1 MLLAGAAWMATLPET
16 MSWFAGSV
24 WMWIGLVPLA
34 YFGAMS
40 FIQKKRVLCIFC
52 NYMAFGMTLV
62 MTIVLAALREVLR
75 FVTFL
80 EGSGYDALAYKI
92 TMDWPSTV
100 IFFTTFLVVGGLN
113 LTYLLSLAW
122 KSGQTEGVYQPS
134 AALSRVGV
142 AAIASLALW
151 VAGYFAIGIAVVNG

>member
-1 MLLAGAAWMATLPET
+1 MATLPET

-75 FVTFL
+75 FVTL
-80 EGSGYDALAYKI
+80 L
-92 TMDWPSTV
+92 
-100 IFFTTFLVVGGLN
+100 GLN